1 MNETIRLDF
10 RDILRFEQTC
20 RRLGEQTALKAARK
34 NANEKDVVYVGGSMY
49 VLAELL
55 ADLGYDR

>member
-20 RRLGEQTALKAARK
+20 SRLGEQTALKAARK
-34 NANEKDVVYVGGSMY
+34 AAHIWNIGKIVRANPNE
-49 VLAELL
+49 
-55 ADLGYDR
+55 